1 MDDDNIGGQ
10 SLVAGVSWESAGRGE
25 GSFEVPGAH
34 PEGLISEQGA
44 LNLSSHRGTLCLEL
58 WLLITARGTWVPIK
72 IQCWF
77 WFLSGVR
84 QLGVTPRLS

>member
-25 GSFEVPGAH
+25 WSSEVPGAH
-34 PEGLISEQGA
+34 PEGLIPVQGA

-58 WLLITARGTWVPIK
+58 WLLITARASWVPVK
-72 IQCWF
+72 I
-77 WFLSGVR
+77 
-84 QLGVTPRLS
+84 